1 MNNKSVTN
9 YLKEDKIADLEKFIE
24 ENEISSEDYFNIFLY
39 FKNKRQF
46 EISKKYLIKA
56 VELDPDNLQY
66 KLILSTICLA
76 INDFKSGWKY
86 YEERVM
92 LPNYS
97 RRNLLRW
104 TGKEKYEKCVVFV
117 EQGYGDTFMFAR
129 FLPLLKLHFKYIT
142 FCVSKEL
149 LSLFKKIN
157 LNIDNVVTEINPKDY
172 DCYLDLASLPFL
184 LNLNT
189 EKDLNNNWNYMEK
202 SYTEQPLNNKKLNVG
217 FCLNGRIDT
226 DYEKTRAIDI
236 KKLLPLFNDKN
247 IIMHSLYKTNN
258 DSYQNLLKEQKIM
271 QYDIFDD
278 FDKTAQLIQNMDII
292 ITSDTSIVHL
302 AGSLGKKTFLLLPKL
317 TDWHWKTKGE
327 KTYWYDS
334 LEIIRQERQGEWEEP
349 TLILKEKINEY
360 TKQEKNTFKNLFC
373 SLFQK

>member
-1 MNNKSVTN
+1 MNNKSVIN
-9 YLKEDKIADLEKFIE
+9 YLKENKIKDLQKFIE
-24 ENEISSEDYFNIFLY
+24 ENKISANDYFNIFLY
-39 FKNKRQF
+39 FKNRREF

-56 VELDPDNLQY
+56 LELDPDNLQY

-76 INDFKSGWKY
+76 ISDFKNGWKY
-86 YEERVM
+86 YEERLM
-92 LPNYS
+92 LPNYNQ
-97 RRNLLRW
+97 RNLIRW

-129 FLPLLKLHFKYIT
+129 FLPLLKMHFKYIT

-149 LSLFKKIN
+149 LLLFKKIN
-157 LNIDNVVTEINPKDY
+157 LNIDNVVTEINPKEY
-172 DCYLDLASLPFL
+172 DCYLDLASLPFF
-184 LNLNT
+184 LNINT
-189 EKDLNNNWNYMEK
+189 EKDLNNNWNYMEQN
-202 SYTEQPLNNKKLNVG
+202 YTKQKIKNNKLNIG

-236 KKLLPLFNDKN
+236 KKLLPLFNNKD

-258 DSYQNLLKEQKIM
+258 DIYQDLLQEQKLI
-271 QYDIFDD
+271 QYDIFDN

-317 TDWHWKTKGE
+317 TDWRWKTKGE
-327 KTYWYDS
+327 KIYWYDS
-334 LEIIRQERQGEWEEP
+334 VEIIRQEKQGEWEEP

-360 TKQEKNTFKNLFC
+360 TKQEKNTFKNLLF

>member
-1 MNNKSVTN
+1 MNNESVKN
-9 YLKEDKIADLEKFIE
+9 YLKEGKIRDLQIFIQK
-24 ENEISSEDYFNIFLY
+24 NEISADDYFDIFLY
-39 FKNKRQF
+39 FKNRRDF
-46 EISKKYLIKA
+46 EESKKYLTKA
-56 VELDPDNLQY
+56 VELAPDNLQY

-76 INDFKSGWKY
+76 INDFKNGWKY
-86 YEERVM
+86 YEERLI
-92 LPNYS
+92 LPNYTQ
-97 RRNLLRW
+97 RNLIRW
-104 TGKEKYEKCVVFV
+104 TGKEKYEKCVIFV

-129 FLPLLKLHFKYIT
+129 FLPLLKIHFKYIT

-149 LSLFKKIN
+149 LFLFKKIN
-157 LNIDNVVTEINPKDY
+157 LNIDNVVTEINPKEY
-172 DCYLDLASLPFL
+172 DCYLDLASLPFF

-202 SYTEQPLNNKKLNVG
+202 NYTKQKINNNKLNVG
-217 FCLNGRIDT
+217 FCLNGRLDT

-236 KKLLPLFNDKN
+236 KKLLPLFNNKN

-258 DSYQNLLKEQKIM
+258 DIYQNLLKEQKII

-317 TDWHWKTKGE
+317 TDWRWKTKGE
-327 KTYWYDS
+327 KTYWYNSVD
-334 LEIIRQERQGEWEEP
+334 IIRQEKQGEWEEP

-360 TKQEKNTFKNLFC
+360 TKQEKNTFKNLLF